1 MSRGTGTT
9 ATPTNQGRSIGTRS
23 TNLWR
28 RSSISTSPATP
39 TSTIASSSSV
49 AATQVSS
56 AFSLHPHLPD
66 QISRCLIAQEKFIC
80 KTQPSAKGWLMMDTM
95 MWLVLTFPLWSSKL
109 CRTSTLTVHT
119 SNVSPLLLK
128 FALFFFYL
136 FIYFCSVCSDFF
148 IINNLLDLQMDVRDM
163 SAFQTDSFDAVV
175 DKGASFLRSRLHT

>member
-1 MSRGTGTT
+1 MSRGTGIT

-28 RSSISTSPATP
+28 RSSISTSLATP
-39 TSTIASSSSV
+39 TNTTASSSSV

-56 AFSLHPHLPD
+56 SFSLHPHLPD

-80 KTQPSAKGWLMMDTM
+80 KTQRSAKGWLMMDTM

-109 CRTSTLTVHT
+109 CRTSTLIVHT

-128 FALFFFYL
+128 FALFFLLIYL
-136 FIYFCSVCSDFF
+136 F
-148 IINNLLDLQMDVRDM
+148 LLNVL
-163 SAFQTDSFDAVV
+163 
-175 DKGASFLRSRLHT
+175 